1 MNWNDSYLGLITAL
15 SIGLLIGTVRE
26 RLHKPGPMKA
36 GVRTHGIV
44 ALLGAITFDMGP
56 QIFIATL
63 LVAGFMIAVG
73 YHQTAQDDPGMTGEF
88 TLVLNIVMSGLAMHD
103 PSLAAAIGVVVAG
116 LLFVKKPLRHFSQE
130 ILTEQELK
138 DALMLCTAALVALPL
153 LPTEAIDPWNALK
166 PYVMWKIVVL
176 IMGVG
181 MLGHVAMRAS
191 GVTWGLPLAGFFSGF
206 ISSTAAVA
214 EFGRKSK
221 LNPELSTIA
230 SAAALLAS
238 LSSLILFVLV
248 LVAVAPEL
256 TASLA
261 WPLAAAGLV
270 LAMVATYLIHGASNE
285 HPFEL
290 PSTEGAFQIS
300 HAIMIAA
307 IISAVSLC
315 SAWLRTVF
323 GDSGTLATA
332 VVVGLVEIHAA
343 AVGIAQLSPAHTDPS
358 TTARWGVLGILAA
371 SVSSKVLLAYLS
383 GDRAYG
389 KKITTGLVLCL
400 AAAMTVMLL
409 MH

>member
-1 MNWNDSYLGLITAL
+1 M
-15 SIGLLIGTVRE
+15 
-26 RLHKPGPMKA
+26 
-36 GVRTHGIV
+36 
-44 ALLGAITFDMGP
+44 
-56 QIFIATL
+56 
-63 LVAGFMIAVG
+63 
-73 YHQTAQDDPGMTGEF
+73 
-88 TLVLNIVMSGLAMHD
+88 
-103 PSLAAAIGVVVAG
+103 
-116 LLFVKKPLRHFSQE
+116 
-130 ILTEQELK
+130 
-138 DALMLCTAALVALPL
+138 
-153 LPTEAIDPWNALK
+153 
-166 PYVMWKIVVL
+166 
-176 IMGVG
+176 
-181 MLGHVAMRAS
+181 
-191 GVTWGLPLAGFFSGF
+191 
-206 ISSTAAVA
+206 A